1 VVRKKEE
8 KKTRE
13 GDAMGVIP
21 SHPCVVAL
29 ANQTGARD
37 RRQGELSTRAIP
49 IGAWGGMRLIFK
61 VCFVVVIRPVVL
73 Q

>member
-1 VVRKKEE
+1 MVRKKEE

-13 GDAMGVIP
+13 GNAMDVIP

-37 RRQGELSTRAIP
+37 GRQDE
-49 IGAWGGMRLIFK
+49 LIFEPYLLK
-61 VCFVVVIRPVVL
+61 RGEGCASSSKFCFVVVIRPVVL